1 MHSIA
6 PFWDAN
12 QTWLVLGG
20 GGLLISFPLAYSI
33 LLAAYYVPII
43 CMLIG
48 LVFRGACFEFYMKE
62 SEPSIK
68 MLWSYGFHF
77 GSLCAAFFQGC
88 ILGSYIQGV
97 TVIGRN
103 FAGQSWDWF
112 SGLSMMM
119 GILLVFGYAL
129 IGASWG
135 IIKTS
140 EETQRWTRYA
150 ALYTSIIVSSF
161 AFVIFLMLPMIQPQ
175 IGERWFAT
183 WGSTSLTLAWI
194 LFLGALMI
202 RFWKSIRSCQFRQY
216 EYRPFLYIV
225 SIFALSCIG
234 LGLSMHP
241 WIVPYHYTLDQA
253 SAADTSL
260 SLILIGMLIVMPVI
274 LAYTIYTYSIF
285 WGKSHVHQNE
295 HY

>member
-1 MHSIA
+1 MLINFSNILPLPTIFGILIGFAILMYILLDGFVLGVGILFPFAPSNKCRESLMHSIA

-140 EETQRWTRYA
+140 EET
-150 ALYTSIIVSSF
+150 
-161 AFVIFLMLPMIQPQ
+161 
-175 IGERWFAT
+175 
-183 WGSTSLTLAWI
+183 
-194 LFLGALMI
+194 
-202 RFWKSIRSCQFRQY
+202 
-216 EYRPFLYIV
+216 
-225 SIFALSCIG
+225 
-234 LGLSMHP
+234 
-241 WIVPYHYTLDQA
+241 
-253 SAADTSL
+253 
-260 SLILIGMLIVMPVI
+260 
-274 LAYTIYTYSIF
+274 
-285 WGKSHVHQNE
+285 
-295 HY
+295 